1 MDMAKAQ
8 AVVSGRDFADG
19 MDEQEALE
27 GLGPA
32 DRGCPPRA
40 WERSPTE
47 ALAIPVVLAAMVH
60 CEQHLGLEEVKM
72 RHTNDQEA
80 TGVGT
85 VLGAAVRQ
93 VEGVHR
99 QAWRTGPCTAC
110 MRALG
115 AEIVAGVAVD
125 VDAAALW
132 V

>member
-8 AVVSGRDFADG
+8 AVVSGRDLADG

-47 ALAIPVVLAAMVH
+47 ALVILVMLAAMVH
-60 CEQHLGLEEVKM
+60 CEHHLEREAKM

-80 TGVGT
+80 TDVGA
-85 VLGAAVRQ
+85 VLGAAVRW

-99 QAWRTGPCTAC
+99 QSWRTGPCKVC

-115 AEIVAGVAVD
+115 AEIVGGVAVD
-125 VDAAALW
+125 VDAAAL
-132 V
+132 